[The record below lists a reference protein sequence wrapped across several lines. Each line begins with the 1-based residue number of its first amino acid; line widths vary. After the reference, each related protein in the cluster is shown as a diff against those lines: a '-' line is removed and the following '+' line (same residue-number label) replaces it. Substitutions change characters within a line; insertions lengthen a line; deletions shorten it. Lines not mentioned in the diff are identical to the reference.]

1 MLLPYYIASLNI
13 EHEYYSRMGQYEPF
27 EGICFADTL
36 ELAEG
41 KQLSMFVEEN
51 TERVEREKAAQI
63 MVVIGNPPYNVGQ
76 KSENDNNKNR
86 RYPVIDADISETYA
100 KDSSASTSIKLYDAY
115 TRFFRW
121 ATDRLQGRDGIVC
134 FVTNN
139 SFIDKTAFDG
149 MRKHLVEDFT
159 QIYHLDLHG
168 DIRKNPKISGTTH
181 NVFGIQVG
189 VGITIAIRNAQNP
202 LRTIYYYRVPEHW
215 RKSDKLSF
223 LVERGSIARI
233 EWVQLQPDEKNT
245 WLTEGLHGEFAT
257 FIPMGTREAKAATT
271 KEVEGLELKT
281 LFKIYSLGADT
292 NRDSWMYDFDA
303 NRLAIKASRMIETYN
318 SELSRWIR
326 AGCPNDIDDFVI
338 ADETKIKWSSR
349 LKECFARKIEVKFK
363 TSAIRHSLYR
373 PFTHRYLY
381 FDNIMTHRQGLLP
394 IIFPTSAS
402 EEENVAICVAG
413 VGNRKL
419 FGCLATN
426 IIPKLDLAFE
436 AAQCFP
442 YYTYSED
449 GNNRR
454 ENITDWA
461 LSQFQAKYGPE
472 VTKWDIFHYVY
483 AIRSVRISVAE
494 L

>member
-1 MLLPYYIASLNI
+1 MASCVGTGSYIVNLLHRIPNHRLKDKYENDLFCNEIMLLAYYIASLNI
-13 EHEYYSRMGQYEPF
+13 EHEYYSRMKEYESF

-36 ELAEG
+36 ELAED
-41 KQLSMFVEEN
+41 KQLPLFFVEEN
-51 TERVEREKAAQI
+51 TDRVEREKAAQI

-86 RYPVIDADISETYA
+86 KYPVIDGRISETYA
-100 KDSSASTSIKLYDAY
+100 NDSSASTSIKLYDAY

-168 DIRKNPKISGTTH
+168 DVRKNPKLSGTTH

-189 VGITIAIRNAQNP
+189 VGITIAIRNTQNP
-202 LRTIYYYRVPEHW
+202 LRAICYYRVPEYW

-223 LVERGSIARI
+223 LAEKGSVANI
-233 EWVQLQPDEKNT
+233 EWAELQPNEKYT
-245 WLTEGLHGEFAT
+245 WLTEGLHPEFTT
-257 FIPMGTREAKAATT
+257 FIPMGTKEAKAATYR
-271 KEVEGLELKT
+271 EVEGLELKT

-303 NRLAIKASRMIETYN
+303 SRLAIKASKMIEAYN

-326 AGCPNDIDDFVI
+326 AGCPKNIDDFVI

-349 LKECFARKIEVKFK
+349 RDC
-363 TSAIRHSLYR
+363 
-373 PFTHRYLY
+373 
-381 FDNIMTHRQGLLP
+381 
-394 IIFPTSAS
+394 II
-402 EEENVAICVAG
+402 VCV
-413 VGNRKL
+413 
-419 FGCLATN
+419 
-426 IIPKLDLAFE
+426 
-436 AAQCFP
+436 
-442 YYTYSED
+442 S
-449 GNNRR
+449 
-454 ENITDWA
+454 
-461 LSQFQAKYGPE
+461 SQSGQ
-472 VTKWDIFHYVY
+472 T
-483 AIRSVRISVAE
+483 
-494 L
+494 